1 MPRGSNVPLEVYLN
15 LLFSWDDEHQ
25 NLWKCVTWTF
35 VTPEG
40 ETKFANYAAQG
51 YDKLIDL
58 VESRTARAGANVYI
72 AMGTQRLVNVD
83 KYSVDGYPAA
93 VRKVNNVV
101 SFKSIHLDIDVGKGG
116 AYATTDDAYAAL
128 DDFLDNYQL
137 PSPTMEVKSGSGGLH
152 IYWCTKDPMPIAAWL
167 PLARGLRD
175 AALKYG
181 LKFDPQVSVNP
192 TGILRPPGTLNY
204 KKQPP
209 APVIL
214 MEDTG
219 FPIYGYQQLVNAFG
233 HFVGPMPG
241 VRNNQGNVNNV
252 SAMQRPQGAG
262 GAGVNQNFSAG
273 MGGSTVPVSVEDVA
287 RVCPVVDDSLA
298 RGGKGDSEPL
308 WNQLLLLASFTEDPT
323 DAAHKLSQG
332 DGRYTKA
339 ETDRKLGEK
348 VQARAT
354 STTLGWPACSA
365 FSPLSTLCQQCPL
378 FAQGKSPLSFATR
391 VKSTPPPSP
400 GQNADTLMPDGYW
413 RQGGIVQTTETD
425 KDGNAQTVW
434 PLGGY
439 PVLDAGIDP
448 MTNQLVI
455 RTEIGKV
462 EKWGA
467 LSVSGN
473 LGPLQ
478 AAQALAGVGIYL
490 GARWHRAARDFLV
503 AWMTH
508 LQTIKRH
515 IQPATYGWTD
525 DGKGF
530 TFGDKTY
537 FTDGTDD
544 VAFRGNTLDKR
555 FTAKG
560 ELKPWQDSLRL
571 VAGNAALE
579 TIVAS
584 SFAAPLIGLMSAD
597 SVVMSVY
604 SAASGVGKT
613 TALSIAQAVWGHPRE
628 GMSALDDTENSVMKK
643 VADLKNLPIYYD
655 ELISKDRTERA
666 LKLVFK
672 ITGSKA
678 KSRLTRDITQ
688 ADTPAFSTLFC
699 VASNHGIGSTVF
711 SDSAG
716 TEAGG
721 LRVFEMEVPLLV
733 PTVGGFESRQLWGEP
748 LFQNHGIAGRIY
760 ANFIAANK
768 DVIKQMVVA
777 LGEQLNQR
785 YQFTSKER
793 YWSTTMVALQL
804 AALLAN
810 QCGLTT
816 FNIGA
821 IEAYLDN
828 QFQRQRAG
836 LKGQSFRTM
845 SSDESI
851 LDLMNELQS
860 ELFAN
865 GNLVMTE
872 YIRTQTGRPGP
883 QVMAK
888 DFRIDRLGDVWMQ
901 VGEKDHRV
909 RVRARAFQDWMSKH
923 GLVEG
928 PLLTMLKKY
937 YHVQTGRLV
946 IGAGVPG
953 LPAAGRVWCYDM
965 APLPTHPSANPDSA

>member
-1 MPRGSNVPLEVYLN
+1 MPIGSNVPLEIYLN

-40 ETKFANYAAQG
+40 ETKFANYATQD
-51 YDKLIDL
+51 YEKLIDL
-58 VESRTARAGANVYI
+58 IETRNQRAGANVYV
-72 AMGTQRLVNVD
+72 AMGTQRVVNVD

-93 VRKVNNVV
+93 FRRVNNVV
-101 SFKSIHLDIDVGKGG
+101 SFKSIHLDIDVGKPG

-128 DDFLDNYQL
+128 DDFVDTYQL
-137 PSPTMEVKSGSGGLH
+137 PPPTMEIKSGSGGLH
-152 IYWCTKDPMPIAAWL
+152 IYWCTKDPMPISAWL

-181 LKFDPQVSVNP
+181 LKFDPQVTVNP

-209 APVIL
+209 SPVL
-214 MEDTG
+214 MMDDTG
-219 FPIYGYQQLVNAFG
+219 WPIYSYQQLVNAFG

-241 VRNNQGNVNNV
+241 VRNNQANVNNV
-252 SAMQRPQGAG
+252 SAMHPQGAG

-273 MGGSTVPVSVEDVA
+273 MGSTPVPVSIEDVA
-287 RVCPVVDDSLA
+287 RVCPVVDNSVTK
-298 RGGKGDSEPL
+298 GGDGDSEPL
-308 WNQLLLLASFTEDPT
+308 WNQLLMLASFTEDPT

-339 ETDRKLGEK
+339 ETDKKLAEK

-354 STTLGWPACSA
+354 NTSLGWPACTA
-365 FSPLSTLCQQCPL
+365 FSSLSPLCAQCPL
-378 FAQGKSPLSFATR
+378 FAQQKSPLNFATR
-391 VKSTPPPSP
+391 LKAAPQQPTPGTTDP
-400 GQNADTLMPDGYW
+400 LMPDGYW
-413 RQGGIVQTTETD
+413 RQGNVVQTTELD

-434 PLGGY
+434 PLGLY

-448 MTNQLVI
+448 TANQLVI
-455 RTEIGKV
+455 RTEIGKAQ
-462 EKWGA
+462 KWGS
-467 LSVSGN
+467 LSVSAN
-473 LGPLQ
+473 MGPLQ
-478 AAQALAGVGIYL
+478 AASALGGVGIYV
-490 GARWHRAARDFLV
+490 GAKWHKPARDFLV

-508 LQTIKRH
+508 LQDMKRH
-515 IQPATYGWTD
+515 IQPATYGWTV

-530 TFGDKTY
+530 TFGEKTY

-555 FTAKG
+555 FTARG
-560 ELKPWQDSLRL
+560 DLKPWQDSLKL
-571 VAGNAALE
+571 VMGNTALE

-584 SFAAPLIGLMSAD
+584 AFAAPLVGLMSAD

-613 TALSIAQAVWGHPRE
+613 TAMSIAQAVWGHPRE

-655 ELISKDRTERA
+655 ELISKDRAERA
-666 LKLVFK
+666 LKMVFK

-678 KSRLTRDITQ
+678 KARLSRDITQ
-688 ADTPAFSTLFC
+688 ADTPAFTTLFC
-699 VASNHGIGSTVF
+699 VASNHGIASTVY
-711 SDSAG
+711 SDSTG

-721 LRVFEMEVPLLV
+721 LRVFEMEIPLLK
-733 PTVGGFESRQLWGEP
+733 PTVGSFESRQMWGEP
-748 LFQNHGIAGRIY
+748 LFQNHGIAGQIY
-760 ANFIAANK
+760 AGYIAHNK
-768 DVIKQMVVA
+768 DTIKQMAMA

-793 YWSTTMVALQL
+793 YWSTTM
-804 AALLAN
+804 AALMLGAVLAN

-816 FNIGA
+816 FNISA
-821 IEAYLDN
+821 IDAYLDR

-836 LKGQSFRTM
+836 LKEQSFRTM
-845 SSDESI
+845 SDDESI
-851 LDLMNELQS
+851 LDLMNELKS
-860 ELFAN
+860 ELNAN
-865 GNLVMTE
+865 GHLVITE

-883 QVMAK
+883 QPVAK

-901 VGEKDHRV
+901 VGEKDGRI
-909 RVRARAFQDWMSKH
+909 RIRTRALEDWMIEK
-923 GLVEG
+923 GIM
-928 PLLTMLKKY
+928 PNQARKMLDKY
-937 YHVQTGRLV
+937 YLIQSGRMI
-946 IGAGVPG
+946 IGAGVPNI
-953 LPAAGRVWCYDM
+953 PAADRVKAWDM
-965 APLPTHPSANPDSA
+965 TPKPTHPDANPDSA